1 LLLDNY
7 YKKVT
12 DFFTEQPTTS
22 SSDSQGERVSIKM
35 MRENFE
41 KKRHLENEGKG
52 SFDDQNAALDQL
64 ADQQR
69 RQEEARQ

>member
-1 LLLDNY
+1 
-7 YKKVT
+7 
-12 DFFTEQPTTS
+12 
-22 SSDSQGERVSIKM
+22 M